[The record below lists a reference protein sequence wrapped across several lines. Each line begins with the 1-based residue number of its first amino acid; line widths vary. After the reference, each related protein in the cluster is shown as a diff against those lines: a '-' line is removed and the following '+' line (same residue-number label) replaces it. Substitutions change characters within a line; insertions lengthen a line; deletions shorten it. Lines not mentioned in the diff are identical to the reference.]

1 MKRVLS
7 LFLLL
12 FLIISMKSN
21 GQLLMQLKEESVS
34 IEIKTGKLHG
44 KLLLPSR
51 VTECPVALIIS
62 GSGPT
67 DMDGNSAIGQMK
79 NNSLKY
85 LAEGLANQQIA
96 SLRFD
101 KRGIASSRFAGMKE
115 QDLRFEDYVN
125 DVKSWIDYLVSVRKF
140 KNVYVIGHS
149 EGSLIGMLACQ
160 GNPKVKAFISV
171 AGAGRPMDQII
182 EEQVASQPESVR
194 KEVALINAALRKGET
209 VPNVSVMMQS
219 LFRSSVLPYVI
230 SCYKYD
236 PKKVIATLRVPIL
249 LIQGTT
255 DIQISVRDAELLKQG
270 QPKAELQ
277 IIENMNHVMK
287 DCPSKEPQKQQVTYI
302 NPSLPLNKK
311 LLNVIGSFIKR

>member
-7 LFLLL
+7 LFLFL
-12 FLIISMKSN
+12 FLVISMKSN
-21 GQLLMQLKEESVS
+21 GQLLLQLKEEPVS
-34 IEIKTGKLHG
+34 IQIKTGRLNG
-44 KLLLPSR
+44 KLLFPGH
-51 VTECPVALIIS
+51 TTDCPVALIIA

-96 SLRFD
+96 TLRFD
-101 KRGIASSRFAGMKE
+101 KRGVASSRSAAVE
-115 QDLRFEDYVN
+115 EINLRFEDYVN

-140 KNVYVIGHS
+140 KDVYLVGHS
-149 EGSLIGMLACQ
+149 EGSLIGMLASQ
-160 GNPKVKAFISV
+160 GNPKVKAFISI
-171 AGAGRPMDQII
+171 AGSGRPMDQII
-182 EEQVASQPESVR
+182 EEQTATLPESVR
-194 KEVALINAALRKGET
+194 KEVTLINASLREGKT
-209 VPNVSVMMQS
+209 VPDVSVTMQS
-219 LFRSSVLPYVI
+219 LFRNSVQPYLI

-270 QPKAELQ
+270 QPKAELH
-277 IIENMNHVMK
+277 IIENMNHVLK
-287 DCPSKEPQKQQVTYI
+287 DCSSKEPQKQQVTYI

-311 LLNVIGSFIKR
+311 LLNIIGHFIKR